1 MRAAPFIQWGCGG
14 RERTNERGRIPPSS
28 SPCPSSSPSPCVPPP
43 TPPHSLRFSP
53 RRLLTALACQC
64 GTGAYSSKAGGVG
77 VQVGC
82 RWFWGFDGVRD
93 IEGGCAVV
101 FDGVWGVDGGWGAV
115 FDGVR
120 GVEGGWSADLGA
132 VGLLG
137 VGSGVSTAFA
147 WRFDGF
153 CMLTCHG
160 CGWRRGGSFASIS
173 RLSTRMG
180 R

>member
-1 MRAAPFIQWGCGG
+1 
-14 RERTNERGRIPPSS
+14 
-28 SPCPSSSPSPCVPPP
+28 V
-43 TPPHSLRFSP
+43 
-53 RRLLTALACQC
+53 
-64 GTGAYSSKAGGVG
+64 SKVGGVG

-93 IEGGCAVV
+93 VEGGCAVV
-101 FDGVWGVDGGWGAV
+101 FDGVWGIDGGWGAV

-120 GVEGGWSADLGA
+120 GVEGGWNADLGA

-153 CMLTCHG
+153 CVLTWHG
-160 CGWRRGGSFASIS
+160 CGWRRRRGVVCVDFAAIDSHGAVTWQVVRWWVVVRWWEMAQGAGGAYLAVLGVETTVTWHHK
-173 RLSTRMG
+173 RATRG
-180 R
+180 G